1 MIYCDVFTKMHYY
14 TTIKHE
20 LTIDLCDSTIED
32 STKQNYMNN
41 LYFKKQEN
49 NKHEIQNSGYLRR
62 DTEVDTEK
70 EHTDTG
76 NIHFIR
82 HHVAGECYR
91 GSVHS
96 KYFVM

>member
-1 MIYCDVFTKMHYY
+1 MPYY

-20 LTIDLCDSTIED
+20 LTTDLCDSTIEG

-49 NKHEIQNSGYLRR
+49 NKHKNQTSGYLRR

-70 EHTDTG
+70 EHTKTLVIFILSG
-76 NIHFIR
+76 IIWQVNATNASCTANIL
-82 HHVAGECYR
+82 
-91 GSVHS
+91 
-96 KYFVM
+96 